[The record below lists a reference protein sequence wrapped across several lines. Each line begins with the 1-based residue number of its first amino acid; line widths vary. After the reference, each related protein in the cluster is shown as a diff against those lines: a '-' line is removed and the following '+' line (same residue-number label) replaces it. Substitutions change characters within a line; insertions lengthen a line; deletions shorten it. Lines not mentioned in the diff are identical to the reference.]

1 MTTLYTSAQAN
12 LAIKAKRIATF
23 NKANTLN
30 INNSGDTTMNTQNTN
45 TQATGVLNPAQNQ
58 VQNNTTTKPTF
69 NNNRKPC
76 SVWLNPAREF
86 SKLINPNTG
95 APMTMGL
102 VMNNTNPSN
111 VLEGHGLGLDYMAE
125 AAEKMTPKYQP
136 AQSDIVG
143 RMKQRAVKATND
155 IAEDYNKA
163 IANAPAG
170 AKKVKVYDCC
180 QEMTQED
187 LNNIYM
193 DIDGKKVPLNSFLTG
208 NLVKATKVINPDGSE
223 GVKYTSIKLYLKTAA
238 NLILETNVPKGTEA
252 QTEEVVYDDEDL
264 FD

>member
-1 MTTLYTSAQAN
+1 MSVLRTTAQVN
-12 LAIKAKRIATF
+12 LAINNAKRITTF
-23 NKANTLN
+23 NKAKSLDV
-30 INNSGDTTMNTQNTN
+30 NNSGDITMNTQNTN
-45 TQATGVLNPAQNQ
+45 TQGVLNPAQNQ
-58 VQNNTTTKPTF
+58 VQNTTTKPAS
-69 NNNRKPC
+69 NSNRRTC

-86 SKLINPNTG
+86 SNLINPNTG

-111 VLEGHGLGLDYMAE
+111 VLEGHGLGLDYMMD

-143 RMKQRAVKATND
+143 RMKQRAVKVTND
-155 IAEDYNKA
+155 IADDYNRA

-187 LNNIYM
+187 MNNIYLEVN
-193 DIDGKKVPLNSFLTG
+193 GNKVPLSEILIG
-208 NLVKATKVINPDGSE
+208 NLVKANKVTNSDGSE
-223 GVKYTSIKLYLKTAA
+223 GVKYTSVKLYLKTAA
-238 NLILETNVPKGTEA
+238 NLILETNVPRDTEA
-252 QTEEVVYDDEDL
+252 QTEEVVYDDEEL